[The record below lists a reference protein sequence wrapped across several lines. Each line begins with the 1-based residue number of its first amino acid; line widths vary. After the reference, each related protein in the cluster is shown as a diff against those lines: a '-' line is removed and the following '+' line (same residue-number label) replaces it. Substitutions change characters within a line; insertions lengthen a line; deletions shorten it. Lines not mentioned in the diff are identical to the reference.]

1 MWNIDN
7 INLINIDKNKIKFK
21 VEIKEKIENKL
32 EEFREIYEGENN
44 NCIIDKLKIN
54 TSYEIRICYFFN
66 DLIGDWSEIKEVK
79 TFDIDSLILSQSNK
93 GKGFLKK
100 IYKWT

>member
-1 MWNIDN
+1 MWNFDN

-44 NCIIDKLKIN
+44 NCIIDKLKRN
-54 TSYEIRICYFFN
+54 TSYEIRVGCFSMI
-66 DLIGDWSEIKEVK
+66 
-79 TFDIDSLILSQSNK
+79 
-93 GKGFLKK
+93 
-100 IYKWT
+100 